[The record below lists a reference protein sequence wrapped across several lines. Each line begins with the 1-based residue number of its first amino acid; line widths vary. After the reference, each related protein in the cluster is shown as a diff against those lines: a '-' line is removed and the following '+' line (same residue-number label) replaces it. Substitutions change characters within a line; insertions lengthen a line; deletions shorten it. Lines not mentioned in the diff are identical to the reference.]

1 MPNFKYT
8 LGTPVLHVSGR
19 SKEREAGTE
28 MEISR
33 WAVEKATQE
42 LDMVVSQRSP
52 SCIVSTASMKEKLEK
67 VAVIPHNFQLTGHW
81 H

>member
-1 MPNFKYT
+1 
-8 LGTPVLHVSGR
+8 
-19 SKEREAGTE
+19 

-33 WAVEKATQE
+33 WAVEKTTQE
-42 LDMVVSQRSP
+42 LDVAVSQRSP